1 MQRWQWY
8 INSNVAPPQSK
19 GIATCGDGGGRKA
32 NEVVVQFPPTPMK
45 TTHAPTKQVGIQAK
59 YSMHFLPPHDQT
71 SNKEGKNVAIK
82 IVEFWKKLSPH
93 KFN

>member
-1 MQRWQWY
+1 
-8 INSNVAPPQSK
+8 
-19 GIATCGDGGGRKA
+19 
-32 NEVVVQFPPTPMK
+32 MK
-45 TTHAPTKQVGIQAK
+45 TTHAPTKQVGIHAK